1 MKMHI
6 IVCVEAARLLLPIL
20 ENNDMSKIS
29 KPTTNATV
37 TPTVDPKSVARCGIP
52 APSPKGRN
60 GVKLALA
67 SDAVEKLAALEKPLP
82 PQAQAI
88 LYVLDQLGGSA
99 TQAALIEAMDAP
111 DSVLATTQGATRILT
126 FYRKKLLASGLLK
139 IGA

>member
-1 MKMHI
+1 MT
-6 IVCVEAARLLLPIL
+6 
-20 ENNDMSKIS
+20 KIS